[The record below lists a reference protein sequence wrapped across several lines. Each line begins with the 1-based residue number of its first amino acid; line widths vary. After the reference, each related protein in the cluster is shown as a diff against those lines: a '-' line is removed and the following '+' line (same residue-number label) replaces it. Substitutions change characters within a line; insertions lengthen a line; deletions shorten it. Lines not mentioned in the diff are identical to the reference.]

1 MSSTP
6 TKWDNQIGNQV
17 NNLTPQ
23 DCYRI
28 VKAYEAGITIESIAA
43 CYDTATIQQIIN
55 AYWDLK
61 IEVSNG

>member
-1 MSSTP
+1 MN
-6 TKWDNQIGNQV
+6 K
-17 NNLTPQ
+17 LTPQ